1 MKLSVKR
8 VVEVGWALVQ
18 VCFQSHVND
27 GLI

>member
-18 VCFQSHVND
+18 EFFQSHVND